1 MLLNIEV
8 FRCIHACGCM
18 SSKVTGFFYYCQNW
32 KSCTTPKISFCS
44 HSFRKDWKSTL
55 RVAEYFKR
63 DNCNHNSDSFVIR
76 NKQFLPFIAIFI
88 KYLNVWKKQF
98 CHVAFLLKYVWSSVY
113 YKNLHFLFLL
123 LNFPLILQFNKKR
136 IFCKIWT
143 CMDAPEHV
151 RVCAYEHVFYVSEG
165 GERKATENW
174 AEVTFLLITENTERV
189 LTFLFHFFSDR
200 IQMCP

>member
-151 RVCAYEHVFYVSEG
+151 CVCIWARVFMCQKVEKG
-165 GERKATENW
+165 RLQKIER
-174 AEVTFLLITENTERV
+174 RS
-189 LTFLFHFFSDR
+189 LFFALQKTQRGF
-200 IQMCP
+200 